1 MFNKIL
7 SMYIIYIKR
16 NNLYIISCCYSTLI
30 IDLNDNLFLLYSI
43 SVNEFIIKKTE
54 QFIVEIKNLNK
65 Y

>member
-7 SMYIIYIKR
+7 SMYIKYIKR

-54 QFIVEIKNLNK
+54 
-65 Y
+65 